1 MGFSTSEELLFYLY
15 MLMKKLI
22 STVKCRIL
30 NTFVYGVWENHHFS
44 PNAKPSA
51 GLRGA
56 THSQANTMIS

>member
-1 MGFSTSEELLFYLY
+1 
-15 MLMKKLI
+15 MKKLI

-30 NTFVYGVWENHHFS
+30 NTFVYGVWENNHFS